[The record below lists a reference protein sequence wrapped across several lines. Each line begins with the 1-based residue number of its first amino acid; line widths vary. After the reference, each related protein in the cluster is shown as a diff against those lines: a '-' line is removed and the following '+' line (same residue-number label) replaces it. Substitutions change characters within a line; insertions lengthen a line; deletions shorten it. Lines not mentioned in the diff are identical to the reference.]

1 MSGPSSNAP
10 SFRTP
15 VLLVVIFTAATGV
28 FAFWMTRGGGLGAGS
43 SGEQA
48 STKGSAVLAAQPAA
62 TTPSAVSPSAPSVG
76 AVASGSARKKSEA
89 ELWPEPLPNP
99 AIRVSRDPSE
109 GDPFE
114 SKQQRPTDVRVLAQ
128 VGGVR
133 LGVTYASKLKDE
145 VAVTAVLKEMG
156 AEIDKA
162 EQGRTDGYEARVVE
176 YQKIFDRYRGRLA
189 PIMDGSF
196 ATKSGDWTDTEPI
209 VHPGGPA
216 PSTSR

>member
-1 MSGPSSNAP
+1 
-10 SFRTP
+10 
-15 VLLVVIFTAATGV
+15 VLVVIFTAATGV
-28 FAFWMTRGGGLGAGS
+28 FAFWMTRGGS
-43 SGEQA
+43 ERPRPA
-48 STKGSAVLAAQPAA
+48 SAQGTTAAQPVAA
-62 TTPSAVSPSAPSVG
+62 AQPTAIAAGALSTRASSPSA
-76 AVASGSARKKSEA
+76 AASTSRKKTEA

-114 SKQQRPTDVRVLAQ
+114 SKQQRPSDVRELAR

-133 LGVTYASKLKDE
+133 LGVTYASKVKDE

-162 EQGRTDGYEARVVE
+162 EQGRTDSYEARVVE

-189 PIMDGSF
+189 PIMEGSF
-196 ATKSGDWTDTEPI
+196 ATKSGDWTDTEPL

-216 PSTSR
+216 PSASR

>member
-1 MSGPSSNAP
+1 
-10 SFRTP
+10 
-15 VLLVVIFTAATGV
+15 VLVVLVTAATGV
-28 FAFWMTRGGGLGAGS
+28 FAFWMTRGGVEGARS
-43 SGEQA
+43 TTEQGP
-48 STKGSAVLAAQPAA
+48 STKVSALPTTLPATPPVTSLTANAA
-62 TTPSAVSPSAPSVG
+62 SALS
-76 AVASGSARKKSEA
+76 VASSSRKKTEA

-114 SKQQRPTDVRVLAQ
+114 SKQQRPSDVRELAR

-162 EQGRTDGYEARVVE
+162 EQGRTDSYEARVVD

-189 PIMDGSF
+189 PIMEGSF
-196 ATKSGDWTDTEPI
+196 ATKSGDWTDTEPL
-209 VHPGGPA
+209 VRPGGPA
-216 PSTSR
+216 PSASR

>member
-1 MSGPSSNAP
+1 M
-10 SFRTP
+10 
-15 VLLVVIFTAATGV
+15 LVVIFTAATGV
-28 FAFWMTRGGGLGAGS
+28 FAFWMTRGGAERPRS
-43 SGEQA
+43 ASEQGPTA
-48 STKGSAVLAAQPAA
+48 AQSVIAAQPTA
-62 TTPSAVSPSAPSVG
+62 TATAAVSMRAAAQS
-76 AVASGSARKKSEA
+76 AVASISRKKTEA

-114 SKQQRPTDVRVLAQ
+114 SKQQRPSDVRELAR

-133 LGVTYASKLKDE
+133 LGVTYASKVKDE

-162 EQGRTDGYEARVVE
+162 EQGRTDSYEARVVE

-189 PIMDGSF
+189 PIMEGSF
-196 ATKSGDWTDTEPI
+196 ATKSGDWTDTEPL

-216 PSTSR
+216 PSASR